1 MVNLGEA
8 ESQERLSFSSSH
20 QTCRGNLATC
30 QTAAVRTQIPD
41 PDLDL
46 EGSFRILHLC
56 FLWFPCR
63 RTEPS
68 PCLSL
73 WFPLSS
79 DFALDLLSLITLLA
93 AAGNFG
99 EVCSLFVCRAEP
111 QRELLRFQ
119 PV

>member
-20 QTCRGNLATC
+20 QTW
-30 QTAAVRTQIPD
+30 QPVRQQQCELRSRIRI

-46 EGSFRILHLC
+46 EGSFRILRHC

-68 PCLSL
+68 PYLSL

-79 DFALDLLSLITLLA
+79 DFALDLLSLVTLLA
-93 AAGNFG
+93 AAGNFA
-99 EVCSLFVCRAEP
+99 EVCSLFVCRAEA